1 MASMKT
7 LLVALTAALAACTT
21 TSYAPLESLPGRAS
35 GVVESVRE
43 VPLDIHGFR
52 EAIEHSVNPQT
63 AQQLV
68 IRLDDERAVTLVE
81 EGMQRFA
88 PGERVRIVSGL
99 VERE

>member
-1 MASMKT
+1 MKNLLATLIVVIAFASQAADEPPS
-7 LLVALTAALAACTT
+7 VAA
-21 TSYAPLESLPGRAS
+21 GI
-35 GVVESVRE
+35 VESVRE

-52 EAIEHSVNPQT
+52 EALEHSVNPQT

-68 IRLDDERAVTLVE
+68 IRLDDERAVTLLE

>member
-1 MASMKT
+1 MKS
-7 LLVALTAALAACTT
+7 LLVVLIFAAGT
-21 TSYAPLESLPGRAS
+21 
-35 GVVESVRE
+35 VESVRE

-63 AQQLV
+63 VQQLV

>member
-1 MASMKT
+1 MGSMKS
-7 LLVALTAALAACTT
+7 LLAALIVAVAFKSQAADG
-21 TSYAPLESLPGRAS
+21 LPGLAA
-35 GVVESVRE
+35 GIVESVRE

-52 EAIEHSVNPQT
+52 EALEHSVNPQT

-81 EGMQRFA
+81 EGMQHFA